1 MKLDK
6 SSKECAE
13 HNAQYQLEIEHGVV
27 FAWEPSD
34 EQIKREE
41 KDNQAKMAQGL
52 ALTMLKTLIEKAVS
66 ASNYV
71 SDIAQVHDRM
81 AKWHPNFN
89 SEYITLGK
97 VNLRV
102 EKYTSWTPG
111 SWHSNGSYYR
121 LCLSG
126 ISKWDGGQRRSRVI
140 YKDAACK
147 LNGNA
152 TVEKVATWLN
162 EKVGE
167 RIRYHSQQAQ
177 IESIKQTV
185 EQKKA
190 QLLKENEAAFKV
202 LGVNDVYPGGGTT
215 EGMILAKVQF
225 ALTSEQWTALAEWK
239 NNLSLE
245 KEGFVGDITL
255 KEYNQMMPKDE

>member
-1 MKLDK
+1 MKINK

-13 HNAQYQLEIEHGVV
+13 HNAAHKLEIEHGVV
-27 FAWEPSD
+27 DAWEPSD

-71 SDIAQVHDRM
+71 SDIAQLHDQM
-81 AKWHPNFN
+81 AKWQPNF
-89 SEYITLGK
+89 SSKCITLGK

-102 EKYTSWTPG
+102 ENYTSWSPG
-111 SWHSNGSYYR
+111 YR

-140 YKDAACK
+140 YKDVACK

-152 TVEKVATWLN
+152 TAEKVATWLN

-167 RIRYHSQQAQ
+167 RIRYNNQQAQ
-177 IESIKQTV
+177 IESLKQTA

-190 QLLKENEAAFKV
+190 QLLKENEAAFTV
-202 LGVNDVYPGGGTT
+202 LGVTNINWVN
-215 EGMILAKVQF
+215 EGKIQSNVSF
-225 ALTSEQWTALAEWK
+225 DLTPAQWAQLAEWK
-239 NNLSLE
+239 NNLS
-245 KEGFVGDITL
+245 KV
-255 KEYNQMMPKDE
+255 